1 METLIKLPKLPG
13 RRIIFIMSRIA
24 PIIAVTGTSLIVGC
38 DNGYYG
44 SCGSYGSCGCYGSY
58 GSYAACPGPYIY
70 HAGMYAGSLRESP
83 ASQGQTVISIIAEN
97 GDGRMSGGNDTY
109 YRLKVD
115 TAHGNLSGT
124 FTGYSQSGSLPN
136 GTQVIAGSIAGVAT
150 PANLDATLSG
160 SGNTQSLALTFEN
173 THHSGSS
180 LTTLAGN
187 WTSTSNDMTLT
198 ATIQPDGSFI
208 GLDSNNCTYAGAF
221 SLIDAKFNVYAETHL
236 RSCGGVNVTFTGLAA
251 FVPGTGTGVTGT
263 PTQIKLLTDN
273 NAGEYVVAALQ

>member
-1 METLIKLPKLPG
+1 
-13 RRIIFIMSRIA
+13 MSGPQRIA
-24 PIIAVTGTSLIVGC
+24 PIVAVTGTSLMVGC
-38 DNGYYG
+38 GSNNGYG
-44 SCGSYGSCGCYGSY
+44 SCGSLGYYGSY

-70 HAGMYAGSLRESP
+70 HAGMYAGSLSERPE
-83 ASQGQTVISIIAEN
+83 SQGQTVISILAEN

-115 TAHGNLSGT
+115 TARSNLSGT

-136 GTQVIAGSIAGVAT
+136 GKHVIAGSITGVAAA
-150 PANLDATLSG
+150 ANLNATLSG
-160 SGNTQSLALTFEN
+160 SGHTQSLAMTFEN

-187 WTSTSNDMTLT
+187 WTSTSKGMTLT

-221 SLIDAKFNVYAETHL
+221 SLINAKFNVYAETHV
-236 RSCGGVNVTFTGLAA
+236 RPGGHPNSSTSGHPKV
-251 FVPGTGTGVTGT
+251 
-263 PTQIKLLTDN
+263 
-273 NAGEYVVAALQ
+273 LQVSEV

>member
-1 METLIKLPKLPG
+1 
-13 RRIIFIMSRIA
+13 MSGSHRIA
-24 PIIAVTGTSLIVGC
+24 PIVAVTGTSLMVGC
-38 DNGYYG
+38 YGNDGYYYG
-44 SCGSYGSCGCYGSY
+44 SCGSYGYYGSY
-58 GSYAACPGPYIY
+58 GSYAACPGPYGY
-70 HAGMYAGSLRESP
+70 HAGMYAGSLRERP

-109 YRLKVD
+109 YRLKVN
-115 TAHGNLSGT
+115 TARSNLSGT

-136 GTQVIAGSIAGVAT
+136 GTHIIAGSITGVAT
-150 PANLDATLSG
+150 RANLNAILSG
-160 SGNTQSLALTFEN
+160 SRSTQSLALTFEN
-173 THHSGSS
+173 AHHSGSS

-187 WTSTSNDMTLT
+187 WTSTSNGITLT

-236 RSCGGVNVTFTGLAA
+236 RTCGGVNVTFAGLAA

-263 PTQIKLLTDN
+263 PTQIKLLADN